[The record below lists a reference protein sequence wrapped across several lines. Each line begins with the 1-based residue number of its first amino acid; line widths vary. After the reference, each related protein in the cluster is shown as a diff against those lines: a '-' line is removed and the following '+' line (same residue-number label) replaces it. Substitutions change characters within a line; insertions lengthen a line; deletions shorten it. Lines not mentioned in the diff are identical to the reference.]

1 MAAVVGK
8 GWAKD
13 KSAIPVRGP
22 SVAVFGAGEGKTE
35 LARRVERVGGEVI
48 RETVEA
54 RPSRDGGVRAPGAQN
69 IEGDFGKG
77 EEPVPKVVG
86 KVRVGGG
93 EDGNKVVFARPYCP
107 LCRVASVNLWGYKC
121 DRQPLREKILSA
133 L

>member
-13 KSAIPVRGP
+13 ESAIRVRGP

-48 RETVEA
+48 RKTVEA
-54 RPSRDGGVRAPGAQN
+54 RPSREGGVRAPRAHN

-86 KVRVGGG
+86 KVRVV
-93 EDGNKVVFARPYCP
+93 EERMDIRWFLPVLIA
-107 LCRVASVNLWGYKC
+107 
-121 DRQPLREKILSA
+121 LSA
-133 L
+133 GLLL